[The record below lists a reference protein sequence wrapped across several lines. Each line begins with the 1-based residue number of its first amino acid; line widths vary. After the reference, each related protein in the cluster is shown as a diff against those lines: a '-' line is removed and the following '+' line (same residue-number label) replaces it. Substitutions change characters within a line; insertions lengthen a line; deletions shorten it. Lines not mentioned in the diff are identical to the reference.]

1 MTTIEMTAKTADE
14 AIEIALKEL
23 DAERQD
29 VEIDVVSH
37 GKSGILGIGAEP
49 AKVRVTVLEKT
60 SDVVQVATEILE
72 DIVDLTGAEVT
83 VNLRH
88 AHRDDVGG
96 PVFDIDGDDAG
107 LLIGRRGETLRSLQF
122 LTTFIASRLIED
134 RVSIFVDVAGYQERR
149 YDSLRDLAQ
158 KVARRV
164 VSSGRPIT
172 LEPMPPNERRIVHI
186 ALADNPDVE
195 TGSTGSGDGRRVVVE
210 PAYD

>member
-1 MTTIEMTAKTADE
+1 M
-14 AIEIALKEL
+14 
-23 DAERQD
+23 
-29 VEIDVVSH
+29 
-37 GKSGILGIGAEP
+37 
-49 AKVRVTVLEKT
+49 
-60 SDVVQVATEILE
+60 QVATEILE
-72 DIVDLTGAEVT
+72 DIVDLTGVDVT
-83 VNLRH
+83 VMLRH

-122 LTTFIASRLIED
+122 LTTFIASRLMEE

-149 YDSLRDLAQ
+149 YDSLRSLAQ

-164 VSSGRPIT
+164 ASSGRPIT
-172 LEPMPPNERRIVHI
+172 LEPMPPNERRIVHL

-195 TGSTGSGDGRRVVVE
+195 TGSTGSGEGRRVVVE

>member
-23 DAERQD
+23 DVERQD

-37 GKSGILGIGAEP
+37 GKAGILGIGAEP
-49 AKVRVTVLEKT
+49 AKVRVTVLEEP
-60 SDVVQVATEILE
+60 SDVVTVATEVLE
-72 DIVDLTGAEVT
+72 DIVALTGADVT

-88 AHRDDVGG
+88 AFREDVGG
-96 PVFDIDGDDAG
+96 PVFDVDGDDAG

-122 LTTFIASRLIED
+122 LTTFIASRIMEE

-149 YDSLRDLAQ
+149 YDSLRSLAQ

-164 VSSGRPIT
+164 ASSGRPIT
-172 LEPMPPNERRIVHI
+172 LEPMPPNERRIVHL

-195 TGSTGSGDGRRVVVE
+195 TGSTGSGEGRRIVVE

>member
-23 DAERQD
+23 DVERQD

-37 GKSGILGIGAEP
+37 GKAGILGIGAEP
-49 AKVRVTVLEKT
+49 AKVRVTVLEEP
-60 SDVVQVATEILE
+60 SDVVTVATEVLE
-72 DIVDLTGAEVT
+72 DIVALTGADVT

-88 AHRDDVGG
+88 AFREDVGG
-96 PVFDIDGDDAG
+96 PVFDVDGDDAG

-122 LTTFIASRLIED
+122 LTTFIASRIMEE

-149 YDSLRDLAQ
+149 YDSLRSLAQ

-164 VSSGRPIT
+164 SSSGRPIT
-172 LEPMPPNERRIVHI
+172 LEPMPPNERRIVHL

-195 TGSTGSGDGRRVVVE
+195 TGSTGSGEGRRIVVE